1 IYMNPSLQDL
11 QKKAYKDLQEAMI
24 VGLEKGELLVEDMQK
39 ASRFIIRNMDV
50 VESPEELYLVLKELG
65 QQWRSFQPVFLNFK
79 QKEVVTEDEKKL
91 ADVQAKLR
99 QFANLK

>member
-1 IYMNPSLQDL
+1 MNPSLQEL
-11 QKKAYKDLQEAMI
+11 QKNAYKDLQEAMI
-24 VGLEKGELLVEDMQK
+24 AGLEKGELLVEDMQN

-65 QQWRSFQPVFLNFK
+65 QQWTSFQPVFLNFK

>member
-1 IYMNPSLQDL
+1 MNPSLQDL
-11 QKKAYKDLQEAMI
+11 QKKAYKDLQEEMI
-24 VGLEKGELLVEDMQK
+24 MGLEKGELMVEDMQK
-39 ASRFIIRNMDV
+39 ASHFIIRNMDV

-65 QQWRSFQPVFLNFK
+65 QQWPSFQPVFLSFK
-79 QKEVVTEDEKKL
+79 QKEVVSEDSKKL